1 MKKLLGIMFLFLLFS
16 NDGSANNP
24 KLGMATFGFSC
35 DPILGSA
42 KETEYLG
49 FLEEDEFFFE
59 IGLDKEENEF
69 FFFSDSPLFFES
81 LNDKDNSLENVYIWY
96 DLFYMNGKVFPIL
109 FHNIFYFD
117 KNKKKYFYK
126 QSHMKYENKKIM
138 KAAKSQAKFQEMSF
152 DEIDTKKLKKIQNG
166 FTKINKSL
174 YKIFSPSYGSPIS
187 AKKLLEF
194 GGNLKNNVYICQ
206 KL

>member
-1 MKKLLGIMFLFLLFS
+1 MVLFLLFS

-96 DLFYMNGKVFPIL
+96 DLFYMNGNVFPIL

-117 KNKKKYFYK
+117 KNKKKY
-126 QSHMKYENKKIM
+126 ETN
-138 KAAKSQAKFQEMSF
+138 
-152 DEIDTKKLKKIQNG
+152 
-166 FTKINKSL
+166 
-174 YKIFSPSYGSPIS
+174 
-187 AKKLLEF
+187 
-194 GGNLKNNVYICQ
+194 
-206 KL
+206 